1 MKTFKKTSVSK
12 LLVRFDNDL
21 KTILM
26 NDLKAIRSAKSELLN
41 SIKQGMEPDTLSAA

>member
-1 MKTFKKTSVSK
+1 MKSFKKTSVSK
-12 LLVRFDNDL
+12 LIARFDNDL

-26 NDLKAIRSAKSELLN
+26 NDLKAVRSAKNQLLT